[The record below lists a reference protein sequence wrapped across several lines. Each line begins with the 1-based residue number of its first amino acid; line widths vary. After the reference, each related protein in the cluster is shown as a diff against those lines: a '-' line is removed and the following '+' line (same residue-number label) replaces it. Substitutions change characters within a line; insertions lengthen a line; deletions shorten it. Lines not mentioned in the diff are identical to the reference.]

1 MPDIR
6 ESVQIDAPPSRV
18 HPFIS
23 SASGFSKWWAEDVTL
38 RTDTVVD
45 LGFFNRA
52 TIYSLQLVRTAAP
65 AEAEWLCSSGKE
77 WKGTKLLFQL
87 SEREGQTQLRFTH
100 ANWEA
105 DTDYFVSCNT
115 TWGALMFRLKA
126 AAEGK
131 KAGPLFSMT
140 GWAL

>member
-1 MPDIR
+1 VGGRRDFTYR
-6 ESVQIDAPPSRV
+6 C
-18 HPFIS
+18 
-23 SASGFSKWWAEDVTL
+23 
-38 RTDTVVD
+38 VVD

-52 TIYSLQLVRTAAP
+52 TIYSVQLVRAATP
-65 AEAEWLCSSGKE
+65 AEADWLCSSGKE
-77 WKGTKLLFQL
+77 WKGTNLLFQL
-87 SEREGQTQLRFTH
+87 SESKGQTQLRFTH

-131 KAGPLFSMT
+131 TAGPLFSMT
-140 GWAL
+140 GWGL